1 MRAFEHPVDGG
12 GEARRERRQ
21 RASATQM
28 FEDIGAAGQGDRVT
42 VSDMLEAM
50 KGRAFG
56 MAALAFALPVCFPMP
71 PGVPTVAGVGLS
83 LVAMQMALG
92 NEKLWL
98 PKWLREKSIR
108 RDKLQAAVLKMMP
121 KLRQF
126 EMAAKPRLLP
136 LTGQIGQRLFGLA
149 LLVLAVML
157 ILPIPIFGNMPL
169 GFAAAI
175 LALGL
180 IERDGYFV
188 LAGLMATVIAI
199 VITGSFALLAVKA
212 VTLAV

>member
-1 MRAFEHPVDGG
+1 MRAFEQTSDGAAG
-12 GEARRERRQ
+12 TGRGNRNG
-21 RASATQM
+21 ASATQM
-28 FEDIGAAGQGDRVT
+28 FEDIGAAGRGDRVS
-42 VSDMLEAM
+42 VGDMLAAM

-71 PGVPTVAGVGLS
+71 PGIPTAAGVGIS
-83 LVAMQMALG
+83 LVALQMAIG

-98 PKWLREKSIR
+98 PKWLREKSVP
-108 RDKLQAAVLKMMP
+108 RDKLQATIAKMMP
-121 KLRQF
+121 KLHQF
-126 EMAAKPRLLP
+126 EKAAKPRLLP
-136 LTGQIGQRLFGLA
+136 LTSPLGQRLFGLV
-149 LLVLAVML
+149 LLVLGIML

-188 LAGLMATVIAI
+188 LGGLLATIAAI
-199 VITGSFALLAVKA
+199 LITGSFAWIAVKA
-212 VTLAV
+212 IMLAA